1 MSRLTSTG
9 VALSAGALEPKEDWL
24 PAASRMPVALGARV
38 TRKLPTAVFWAPAP
52 SARTR
57 VALAPAVE
65 TEAREPPLGTLAS
78 VQGAVSEEAAS
89 VSERVAL
96 TRSTLPLPSTSRITG
111 VPATSTGFA
120 PSAGGEAAKEER

>member
-9 VALSAGALEPKEDWL
+9 VAWSAGALEPKEDWL
-24 PAASRMPVALGARV
+24 PAASRMPVALAARV

-57 VALAPAVE
+57 VTLAPEVE

-78 VQGAVSEEAAS
+78 VQGAVSVEAAPETETEASEPPLGTAAS
-89 VSERVAL
+89 VQGA
-96 TRSTLPLPSTSRITG
+96 
-111 VPATSTGFA
+111 VPAL
-120 PSAGGEAAKEER
+120 